1 MDTELVKKRLAALKA
16 QTSKSSLLW
25 KPEPGDTT
33 IRIVPLK
40 ENPDNP
46 FIELYFHFEFG
57 KKSYLSLKTFNEKDP
72 VVQLCEKLR
81 RTGEKE
87 QWKMARKLEPK
98 LRTFVPIVVRGKENE
113 GVKYWGF
120 GKTVYEA
127 LMKLVT
133 NPEWGDVSDPVS
145 GHDITVTFQT
155 KEEVG
160 KDFPVTTI
168 QALPKERPLTT
179 NETLLEKLLNDQKSI
194 FDAFPKPT
202 FEELEEALEKYM
214 NPEEEEEAKDVTPE
228 DADATPE
235 TPAKPAEKVKP
246 AVQGKTPVS
255 GDVGDA
261 FTALFKKADQAK
273 EKPQT
278 EQPVKSETAKP

>member
-1 MDTELVKKRLAALKA
+1 MDIDQVKKRLQTLKA
-16 QTSKSSLLW
+16 QTNKSSLLW
-25 KPEPGDTT
+25 KPEPGDTV

-57 KKSYLSLKTFNEKDP
+57 KKSFLSLKTFNEKDP
-72 VVQLCEKLR
+72 VVMLCDKLR

-87 QWKMARKLEPK
+87 EWKMARKLEPK

-168 QALPKERPLTT
+168 QALPKQKPLTT
-179 NETLLEKLLNDQKSI
+179 NETLLEKLLNEQKSI

-214 NPEEEEEAKDVTPE
+214 NPEEAEEVKDVTPE
-228 DADATPE
+228 TPQ
-235 TPAKPAEKVKP
+235 TPKKESVKP
-246 AVQGKTPVS
+246 AIAGKTPAT

-273 EKPQT
+273 EKSAETPAKT
-278 EQPVKSETAKP
+278 ETAKQ